1 MKHLFRTTII
11 AATLAAASAPHAA
24 TVDLTGAGFVTYGDA
39 QSYSLPA
46 NGLEVMAGPGQIDI
60 FTKLG
65 LGANGQLGNNTPG
78 MDDAY
83 DTPQAN
89 PIDGFR
95 MSAGNEPNGVEGS
108 WDREAWWDTTLSA
121 LDTSLDL
128 TANSIVFF
136 FANNETGGA
145 GTDNLAAWARLELTR
160 ISDGA
165 SLGFFE
171 FTNDQ
176 NHDGSSDYGP
186 PIPGSDSGIPLGDV
200 TAFTSLQQDPV
211 LADFVQS
218 GGEICT
224 DINGFIVDCAGPGVE
239 NVFEHNLGGDRAAY
253 ALVLPE
259 LDALIAGLVDGGADL
274 SDYAL
279 HVEYRLGCGPEDA
292 FPEVIGQGGTI
303 CDPNYALNGG
313 DEKVFLGTQLRDV
326 TVGVPEP
333 ASLLLAATALL
344 AVATVRRRRQDRI

>member
-1 MKHLFRTTII
+1 MKHLFRTTVM
-11 AATLAAASAPHAA
+11 AAALAAATASHAA
-24 TVDLTGAGFVTYGDA
+24 SIDLTGKGFVTYGDA

-46 NGLEVMAGPGQIDI
+46 NGLEVMAGTGQIDI
-60 FTKLG
+60 YTKLG
-65 LGANGQLGNNTPG
+65 LGANGQLGNGLAG

-89 PIDGFR
+89 TVEGFR
-95 MSAGNEPNGVEGS
+95 MSAGNEPNGVEGG

-128 TANSIVFF
+128 TTNSIVFF
-136 FANNETGGA
+136 FANNETGGV

-176 NHDGSSDYGP
+176 DHDGVEGYGP
-186 PIPGSDSGIPLGDV
+186 PPIGGGIPFGDV

-218 GGEICT
+218 GGEVCT
-224 DINGFIVDCAGPGVE
+224 DATGFIVDCASPAAV
-239 NVFEHNLGGDRAAY
+239 NSFEHNLGGDRAAY

-279 HVEYRLGCGPEDA
+279 HVEYRLGCGPEAA
-292 FPEVIGQGGTI
+292 FPEGTRPGRAV

-313 DEKVFLGTQLRDV
+313 DEKVFMGTQLREGV
-326 TVGVPEP
+326 VNVPEP

-344 AVATVRRRRQDRI
+344 AGAAVRRRPQDRN